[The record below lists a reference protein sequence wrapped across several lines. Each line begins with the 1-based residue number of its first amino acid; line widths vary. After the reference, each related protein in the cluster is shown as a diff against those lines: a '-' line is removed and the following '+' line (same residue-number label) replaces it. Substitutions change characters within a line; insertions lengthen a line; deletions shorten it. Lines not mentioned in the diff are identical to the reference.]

1 MGLSV
6 ITLLEVEV
14 DNLVETFQRSSGS
27 RIISETRINHYKYNG
42 SRNVFRSIFP
52 CYLIA
57 QCFSSEDWD
66 DVCLKANNW
75 VYYMN

>member
-27 RIISETRINHYKYNG
+27 RIISETRIILTITNIMVVEMFLE
-42 SRNVFRSIFP
+42 VFFHAI
-52 CYLIA
+52 
-57 QCFSSEDWD
+57 
-66 DVCLKANNW
+66 
-75 VYYMN
+75 